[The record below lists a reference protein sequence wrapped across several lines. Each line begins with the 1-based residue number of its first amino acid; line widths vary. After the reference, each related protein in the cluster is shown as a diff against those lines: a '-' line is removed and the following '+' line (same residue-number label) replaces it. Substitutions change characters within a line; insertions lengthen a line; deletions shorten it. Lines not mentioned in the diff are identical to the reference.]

1 MFVSI
6 DRNMIVNKVLYS
18 EQKSQDTSQDSN
30 VRCESLEDGLM
41 KNLRWHNECKKN

>member
-6 DRNMIVNKVLYS
+6 DRNMIVKLLYS
-18 EQKSQDTSQDSN
+18 EQKSQDTSQDSK

-41 KNLRWHNECKKN
+41 KNLR